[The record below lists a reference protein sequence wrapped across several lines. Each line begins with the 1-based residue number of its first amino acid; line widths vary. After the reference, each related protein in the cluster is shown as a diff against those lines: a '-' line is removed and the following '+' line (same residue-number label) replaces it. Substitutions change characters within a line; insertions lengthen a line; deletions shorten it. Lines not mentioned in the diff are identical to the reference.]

1 VQIFCL
7 DCRSPCCLL
16 AAAVEI
22 GKDFE
27 KTIDKSMGMPAEL
40 DGGGV
45 VGTLDPAELALA
57 EGYGDDDDAD
67 YGAGE
72 EGDGGWGD
80 ASFGTGPPAGG
91 CSGARFQLLAS
102 CGLLVPL
109 NCASQCRHL

>member
-1 VQIFCL
+1 LCL
-7 DCRSPCCLL
+7 V

-80 ASFGTGPPAGG
+80 TGFGAGPPAGG
-91 CSGARFQLLAS
+91 CSGARFE
-102 CGLLVPL
+102 LLVS
-109 NCASQCRHL
+109 A